1 MIRGASVV
9 GPPRV
14 VGKDGLKVV
23 FQQGSDAITAVGWG
37 LGARRDELQESEL
50 YDVAFKLER
59 DEYRGVSR
67 LQARLIDF
75 RKCHPERS
83 EGSAFVA
90 EADPSLRS
98 G

>member
-1 MIRGASVV
+1 VV
-9 GPPRV
+9 GAPRV

-23 FQQGSDAITAVGWG
+23 FQQGTEAITAVGWG
-37 LGARRDELQESEL
+37 LGFRRDEIRESEA

-59 DEYRGVSR
+59 DEYRGISR

-75 RKCHPERS
+75 RVCRPELS
-83 EGSAFVA
+83 EGPAF
-90 EADPSLRS
+90 ELQADPSLRS